1 MTTNP
6 MRGPEQPEW
15 LESGTTRM
23 RIVDG
28 VLYLQ
33 VYGAIQV
40 RDMEQ
45 VHTQLEGLV
54 AQRGFAI
61 SIVELHT
68 QAIVVNYDVRRY
80 LVDYYRRNTMLG
92 ASVVVGAGA
101 VALALGT
108 LVMRAVQLVTRQPL
122 NIFYVRDMAEA
133 ERLAARYRA
142 QQTP

>member
-15 LESGTTRM
+15 LHSGDTRM

-33 VYGAIQV
+33 VFGAIQV

-45 VHTQLEGLV
+45 VHALLKGVV
-54 AQRGFAI
+54 AKQGFAI
-61 SIVELHT
+61 SIVELKT

-80 LVDYYRRNTMLG
+80 LVDYYRRTPMPG
-92 ASVVVGAGA
+92 ASVVIGAGT
-101 VALALGT
+101 VARSLGT
-108 LVMRAVQLVTRQPL
+108 LVVRAVQLVARRPL
-122 NIFYVRDMAEA
+122 NISYARDMPEA
-133 ERLAARYRA
+133 ERIAARYRE
-142 QQTP
+142 QQTR